1 MARIVFVNRFFWPDH
16 SATSQILS
24 DIAFALAA
32 RGWQVDVIASR
43 LAYDDPDAR
52 LPSAGAHQGVRIHRV
67 ATTGFGRS
75 NLIGR
80 LIDYASFYVTA
91 WVKALLLLRRGDVLV
106 VKTDPPMMSIPM
118 RLATAL
124 RGARQVNWLQDVYPE
139 LAGHLGIKA
148 ARGPLGRMLAALRN
162 ASLRSSAM
170 NVLIGERMAA
180 FLAPA
185 GIAADR
191 IAVIH
196 NFTDEQALLPLP
208 AGSSPLRAQWGF
220 AADDLVIGYSGN
232 LGRAHDIDTILD
244 AAGRLQA
251 DGRIKA
257 KFLFIGGGHLRAELE
272 ERASALGLTNIV
284 TKPYQPREDLPLSMA
299 VPDIHWLS
307 LRPELEGMIVP
318 SKFYGCAASG
328 RPVLF
333 IGDPRGQ
340 IGQMIA
346 ASGCGMS
353 VAAGDGAGAAAA
365 ITAMASTERR
375 VSMGQAARQMLDA
388 DYRRE
393 QAFDRWDALLK
404 AIAPR

>member
-1 MARIVFVNRFFWPDH
+1 MPRIVFVNRFFWPDH

-32 RGWQVDVIASR
+32 RGWSVDIIASR
-43 LAYDDPDAR
+43 LSYDDPDAR
-52 LPSAGAHQGVRIHRV
+52 LPATQVHEGVRIHRV

-91 WVKALLLLRRGDVLV
+91 WIKAVMLLRRGDVLV

-118 RLATAL
+118 RAATAL

-139 LAGHLGIKA
+139 LAGHLGINA

-170 NVLIGERMAA
+170 NVLIGERMAT

-185 GIAADR
+185 KIVPER
-191 IAVIH
+191 IAIIH

-208 AGSSPLRAQWGF
+208 AGTSPLRGEWDF
-220 AADDLVIGYSGN
+220 APDDLVIGYSGN

-251 DGRIKA
+251 GGQIKA

-272 ERASALGLTNIV
+272 ARAKDLGLTNIV
-284 TKPYQPREDLPLSMA
+284 TKPYQPREQLHLSMA

-333 IGDPRGQ
+333 IGDPQGQ

-365 ITAMASTERR
+365 ITAMADTSMRTA
-375 VSMGQAARQMLDA
+375 MGQAARQMLDA
-388 DYRRE
+388 DYRRD
-393 QAFDRWDALLK
+393 QAFDRWDAMLK
-404 AIAPR
+404 AITAR